1 MGKNQGKRRTS
12 ITLNF
17 QSFASPIVAIYEIR
31 NIYMSGIPRYGFRK
45 ASTGPVSRVVASGS
59 FANGRSL
66 PLAALTRRLNPD
78 LGAAGHV
85 AGTLARF

>member
-1 MGKNQGKRRTS
+1 MGKNQVKRPTS

-17 QSFASPIVAIYEIR
+17 QSFASPIVAISEIR

-59 FANGRSL
+59 FANGR
-66 PLAALTRRLNPD
+66 AVLTRRLNPD

>member
-1 MGKNQGKRRTS
+1 
-12 ITLNF
+12 
-17 QSFASPIVAIYEIR
+17 
-31 NIYMSGIPRYGFRK
+31 MSGIPRYGFRK

-59 FANGRSL
+59 FADGRSL
-66 PLAALTRRLNPD
+66 PLAVLTRRLNPD